1 MTEPPRNSSTEG
13 RLLDW
18 DYAQPWYHGSPL
30 RLTGLLPGSTITQDR
45 DLARVFSHKPTIVS
59 QDVNDRGERTIKHTG
74 QAPGF
79 LYRIAETVNPADVL
93 PHPQTTMGP
102 GQEWLIN
109 RALHVELLELTRII
123 NDERLSNEEI
133 ATLQAKGR

>member
-1 MTEPPRNSSTEG
+1 ME
-13 RLLDW
+13 W
-18 DYAQPWYHGSPL
+18 DYARPWYHGSPL
-30 RLTGLLPGSTITQDR
+30 ELTVLLPGSTITQDR
-45 DLARVFSHKPTIVS
+45 DLARVFSHKPTIVA
-59 QDVNDRGERTIKHTG
+59 QDVNDQGERVIKHTG

-109 RALHVELLELTRII
+109 RALPVALIEPTQVITNEK
-123 NDERLSNEEI
+123 LSDEEI
-133 ATLQAKGR
+133 AALRAKGG